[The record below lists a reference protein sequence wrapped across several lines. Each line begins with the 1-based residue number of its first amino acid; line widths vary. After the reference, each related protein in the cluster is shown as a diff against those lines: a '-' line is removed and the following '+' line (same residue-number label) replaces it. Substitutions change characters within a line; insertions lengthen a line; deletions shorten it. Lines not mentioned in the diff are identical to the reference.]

1 VNPPS
6 YLIEFK
12 SVFKKFGFFT
22 ANENISFGIRK
33 NSVHSVIGENGAG
46 KTTLMKI
53 LFGIYKKDS
62 GNILINGNEVVHES
76 PFAAIAGGISMLHQ
90 HFQLIEDFSVLENVI
105 LGKEKMKSFFL
116 DFPDAKD
123 TVNKLIS
130 RYSLGLDPE
139 SKVYGLSISEKQK
152 VEILKML
159 YRNPDI
165 LIFDEPT
172 AVLSPLEVEQFCGIV
187 RKFKSEGKTVL
198 LITHKLNEVKEL
210 SDNITVLRKGKVV
223 YETDS
228 VNFDIS
234 KISRAIV
241 GSVNVPFVK
250 TERKEI
256 KGGELL
262 LHLENVSYVKDKVLK
277 LNNLNLKLYKNEI
290 FGIIGIEGN
299 GQSEIVELIL
309 GHLKKIKG
317 RFNSLPSSVSIVPD
331 DRIKKGMIG
340 EFSIGENILLRNGS
354 KKIFYSS
361 KVDTAAEKIISE
373 YDVRSPGV
381 NSLMNELSGGNQQKA
396 IFGREVEL
404 DNELLVFV
412 HPTRGVDINAS
423 VFIQN
428 MILEQRNSGKAVLLI
443 TSDLDEALLLSDRL
457 GIMYKGRFIKKL
469 QGETIR
475 NADKECNEN
484 VLENIGRCM
493 IGITDD

>member
-317 RFNSLPSSVSIVPD
+317 RYSSLPSSVSIVPD

-373 YDVRSPGV
+373 YDVRSPGIH
-381 NSLMNELSGGNQQKA
+381 SLMNELSGGNQQKA